1 MTYLIVSITDCII
14 GFKFVVTNCLQHI
27 YKKVYCLHLFEC
39 IINDYTFEM
48 NCTLDEIYF
57 SLFVKSF
64 ISFKLSFSLSN
75 DNTVKVSSMD
85 EIFLNA
91 KSLLLFNGILWT
103 LMADIS
109 DCIVSLVSV
118 LELTTK

>member
-1 MTYLIVSITDCII
+1 MIVSITDCII
-14 GFKFVVTNCLQHI
+14 GYKFVVTNCLQHI

-48 NCTLDEIYF
+48 DCNLDEIYF

-64 ISFKLSFSLSN
+64 ASFKLSFSLSN

-85 EIFLNA
+85 EMFLNA
-91 KSLLLFNGILWT
+91 NSLLLFNGILWT
-103 LMADIS
+103 LMGDIS

-118 LELTTK
+118 LVLTTK

>member
-48 NCTLDEIYF
+48 DCTLDEIYF
-57 SLFVKSF
+57 HCVKSF

-85 EIFLNA
+85 EMFLNA

-103 LMADIS
+103 LIADIS
-109 DCIVSLVSV
+109 DCIVLLVSV
-118 LELTTK
+118 LVLTTK